1 MISVLARTNVYGDD
15 YEEILSESINF
26 LSKLFDIPDDEVQDR
41 LNIEIEISDNEPLN
55 NDATYYAIV
64 TARLKNV
71 R

>member
-55 NDATYYAIV
+55 NDATYCAIV